1 MNLDNI
7 KIVSLD
13 KIYCEEKKQ
22 SKTRTLDR
30 GMLICILKNK
40 TINSISKKESW
51 HSGRKDLKRLD
62 RQERGL
68 L

>member
-1 MNLDNI
+1 
-7 KIVSLD
+7 
-13 KIYCEEKKQ
+13 
-22 SKTRTLDR
+22 
-30 GMLICILKNK
+30 MLICILKNK
-40 TINSISKKESW
+40 TINSSSKKESW